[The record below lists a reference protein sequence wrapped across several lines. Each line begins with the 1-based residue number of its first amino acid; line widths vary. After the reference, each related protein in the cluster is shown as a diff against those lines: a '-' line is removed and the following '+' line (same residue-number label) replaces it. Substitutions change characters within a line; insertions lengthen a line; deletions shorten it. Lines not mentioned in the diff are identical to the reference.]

1 MSNRRWIVSTVSAAL
16 LAVLAARCSQKKAA
30 VASAAPSPA
39 AAAEAPAAPAPAI
52 AKASNKPQ
60 VPAAS
65 KVPRT
70 NFQTY
75 TITDRQQ
82 GGLAV
87 GTIAV
92 PEGWTADSRV
102 EWTYSNVSFP
112 VRMSLR
118 IAAPDGSAWLE
129 SFPAEMFY
137 WLDPRDTSVA
147 VGGHSLGM
155 IHAPGIGIGDAMKHF
170 VISRYRGRAQ
180 NLQVVGYRQIPN
192 LAQALGKPAMPGES
206 LAARV
211 RYTVNGRTIDEEFFA
226 LLTNVNRIPYHG
238 PQGTTYESHRI
249 LTYVFSMGAAD
260 GKLDGL
266 HAILGFVVSS
276 FRPDPN
282 WERYSQQVY
291 QELSRRFN
299 QYIAQGYAQI
309 AAAGRLSRAIS
320 ANNDAMIATMDAQ
333 RQAAN
338 ARSAQQRASSSAND
352 GFDQYIRGTERMED
366 PYWGTSEQS
375 YSNQYHWTDGFGNY
389 QHSNDSTFNPNI
401 GSTQNWERM
410 KPAGQ

>member
-1 MSNRRWIVSTVSAAL
+1 MPNRRLVSIVFAAL
-16 LAVLAARCSQKKAA
+16 AGILAAGCSQKSSAQA
-30 VASAAPSPA
+30 AAPPPA
-39 AAAEAPAAPAPAI
+39 APDEAPAAPAQV

-60 VPAAS
+60 APAAP

-75 TITDRQQ
+75 TVVDRQQ

-92 PEGWTADSRV
+92 PEGWNADSRV

-112 VRMSLR
+112 VRLSLR
-118 IAAPDGSAWLE
+118 VAAPDGSAWLE
-129 SFPAEMFY
+129 SFPSEMFY

-180 NLQVVGYRQIPN
+180 NLQVVGYRQIGN

-211 RYTVNGRTIDEEFFA
+211 RYTVNGRTIDEEVFA
-226 LLTNVNRIPYHG
+226 LLGNVNRIPYHG
-238 PQGTTYESHRI
+238 PQGTTYESHRV

-260 GKLDGL
+260 GKLDAL
-266 HAILGFVVSS
+266 HPVLGFVVSS
-276 FRPDPN
+276 WRSDPN

-291 QELSRRFN
+291 QELAQRFN
-299 QYIAQGYAQI
+299 QQIAQGYSQI

-320 ANNDAMIATMDAQ
+320 ANNDAMLATMDAQ

-338 ARSAQQRASSSAND
+338 TRSAQERASAND
-352 GFDQYIRGTERMED
+352 SFDQYIRGTERMED
-366 PYWGTSEQS
+366 PYWGTSEHS

-389 QHSNDSTFNPNI
+389 QHSNDSTFDPNI
-401 GSTQNWERM
+401 GSNQNWQRM
-410 KPAGQ
+410 KPAK

>member
-1 MSNRRWIVSTVSAAL
+1 MPNRHRVVSIVPAAF
-16 LAVLAARCSQKKAA
+16 LAFVAAGCSQKSSAEAA
-30 VASAAPSPA
+30 GAPPAASEGQASAAPA
-39 AAAEAPAAPAPAI
+39 V
-52 AKASNKPQ
+52 AKASNKA
-60 VPAAS
+60 PAAAAP
-65 KVPRT
+65 KTPRM

-75 TITDRQQ
+75 TVTDRQQ

-92 PEGWTADSRV
+92 PEGWNADSRV

-112 VRMSLR
+112 VRLSLR

-129 SFPAEMFY
+129 SFPSEMFY

-170 VISRYRGRAQ
+170 IISRYRGRAQ

-226 LLTNVNRIPYHG
+226 LLTSVNRIPYHG
-238 PQGTTYESHRI
+238 PQGTTYESHRV

-266 HAILGFVVSS
+266 HQVLGFVVSS
-276 FRPDPN
+276 WRSDPN
-282 WERYSQQVY
+282 WERYSQQIY
-291 QELSRRFN
+291 AELSRRFN
-299 QYIAQGYAQI
+299 QYIQQGYANI

-338 ARSAQQRASSSAND
+338 TRSAQTRASAND
-352 GFDQYIRGTERMED
+352 SFDQYIRGTERMED
-366 PYWGTSEQS
+366 PYWGTSEHS
-375 YSNQYHWTDGFGNY
+375 YNNQYHWTDGFGNY
-389 QHSNDSTFNPNI
+389 QHSNDSTFDPNI
-401 GSTQNWERM
+401 GSTQNWQRM
-410 KPAGQ
+410 TPAK

>member
-1 MSNRRWIVSTVSAAL
+1 M
-16 LAVLAARCSQKKAA
+16 
-30 VASAAPSPA
+30 
-39 AAAEAPAAPAPAI
+39 
-52 AKASNKPQ
+52 
-60 VPAAS
+60 
-65 KVPRT
+65 

-75 TITDRQQ
+75 TVMDRQQ

-87 GTIAV
+87 GTVAV

-118 IAAPDGSAWLE
+118 VAAPDGSAWLE
-129 SFPAEMFY
+129 SFPSEMFY
-137 WLDPRDTSVA
+137 WLDPRDTSVP

-180 NLQVVGYRQIPN
+180 NFQVVGYRQIGN
-192 LAQALGKPAMPGES
+192 LAQALGRPDMPGES

-226 LLTNVNRIPYHG
+226 LLTTVNRIPYHG
-238 PQGTTYESHRI
+238 PQGTTYESHRV
-249 LTYVFSMGAAD
+249 LSYVFSMGAAD

-266 HAILGFVVSS
+266 HPVLGFVASS
-276 FRPDPN
+276 WRPDPN
-282 WERYSQQVY
+282 WVRYSQQIY
-291 QELSRRFN
+291 QVLSRRFN
-299 QYIAQGYAQI
+299 EYIAQGYAQI

-338 ARSAQQRASSSAND
+338 TRQQERASVND
-352 GFDQYIRGTERMED
+352 NFDQYIRGTERMED
-366 PYWGTSEQS
+366 PYWGTSEHS
-375 YSNQYHWTDGFGNY
+375 YNNQYHWTDGYGNY
-389 QHSNDSTFNPNI
+389 QHSNDSTFDPNA
-401 GSTQNWERM
+401 GSTQNWQRM
-410 KPAGQ
+410 KPAN

>member
-1 MSNRRWIVSTVSAAL
+1 MSTRFGIAIVAAAVLLSAAS
-16 LAVLAARCSQKKAA
+16 ACAQKQTAQA
-30 VASAAPSPA
+30 AAPPA
-39 AAAEAPAAPAPAI
+39 PAGGGPAAPAAGV
-52 AKASNKPQ
+52 AKAADR
-60 VPAAS
+60 PAAS
-65 KVPRT
+65 AARVPRT
-70 NFQTY
+70 SFRSY
-75 TITDRQQ
+75 TVVDRAQ

-102 EWTYSNVSFP
+102 DWTYSNVSFP

-118 IAAPDGSAWLE
+118 VAAPDGSAWLE
-129 SFPAEMFY
+129 TFPSEMFY
-137 WLDPRDTSVA
+137 WLDPRDTSVP

-170 VISRYRGRAQ
+170 VVTRYRGRAQ
-180 NLQVVGYRQIPN
+180 NLQVVGYRQIGN

-226 LLTNVNRIPYHG
+226 LLTSVNRIPYHG
-238 PQGTTYESHRI
+238 PQGTTYESHRV
-249 LTYVFSMGAAD
+249 LAYVFSMGAAD

-266 HAILGFVVSS
+266 HPVLGFVASS
-276 FRPDPN
+276 WRPDPN
-282 WERYSQQVY
+282 WERYSQQIY

-309 AAAGRLSRAIS
+309 AAAGQLSRAIS
-320 ANNDAMIATMDAQ
+320 ANNDAMLQTMEAQ

-338 ARSAQQRASSSAND
+338 VRQQQQASVND
-352 GFDQYIRGTERMED
+352 SFDQYIRGTERMED
-366 PYWGTSEQS
+366 PYWGTSEHS
-375 YSNQYHWTDGFGNY
+375 YNNQYHWTDGYGNY
-389 QHSNDSTFNPNI
+389 QHSNDPTFDPNI
-401 GSTQNWERM
+401 NSNQNWQRM
-410 KPAGQ
+410 NPGK